1 MFSKSAKRLSV
12 FFSAAMISISLTGIS
27 AKKAEAIIPRFIL
40 IPLTIQAA
48 GYTLPRVYKR
58 LTPQQKK
65 KVDAVQ
71 DEAFTQITN
80 VLTRAQ
86 RSDIMQ
92 SLKTRQGRTKLL
104 RSMRLTPS
112 QKSRIQSI
120 VKTSRQRINAI
131 VGN

>member
-1 MFSKSAKRLSV
+1 MFGKSTKRLSV
-12 FFSAAMISISLTGIS
+12 FLSAALIAISLTGIS
-27 AKKAEAIIPRFIL
+27 AKKAEALIPRFIL

-48 GYTLPRVYKR
+48 GYTIPRVYKR

-71 DEAFTQITN
+71 DEAFRQVAN

-86 RSDIMQ
+86 QSDIMQ

-104 RSMRLTPS
+104 QSMRLTPN
-112 QKSRIQSI
+112 QKARIQSI

>member
-12 FFSAAMISISLTGIS
+12 FFSAAIISISLTGIS
-27 AKKAEAIIPRFIL
+27 AKRAEALIPRFIL

-48 GYTLPRVYKR
+48 GYTVPRVYKR

-71 DEAFTQITN
+71 DEAFRQIAN

-92 SLKTRQGRTKLL
+92 SLKTRQGRVQLL
-104 RSMRLTPS
+104 RSLRMTPK
-112 QKSRIQSI
+112 QKARIRAI

-131 VGN
+131 IK

>member
-1 MFSKSAKRLSV
+1 MFSKSTKRLSV
-12 FFSAAMISISLTGIS
+12 FLSAALISISLTGLS
-27 AKKAEAIIPRFIL
+27 AKRAEALIPRFIL

-48 GYTLPRVYKR
+48 GYTVPRVYKR

-65 KVDAVQ
+65 KVDAIQ
-71 DEAFTQITN
+71 DEAFRQVTN

-92 SLKTRQGRTKLL
+92 SLKTRQGRRKLL
-104 RSMRLTPS
+104 QSMRLTPN
-112 QKSRIQSI
+112 QKARIKSI
-120 VKTSRQRINAI
+120 VQTSRQRINTI